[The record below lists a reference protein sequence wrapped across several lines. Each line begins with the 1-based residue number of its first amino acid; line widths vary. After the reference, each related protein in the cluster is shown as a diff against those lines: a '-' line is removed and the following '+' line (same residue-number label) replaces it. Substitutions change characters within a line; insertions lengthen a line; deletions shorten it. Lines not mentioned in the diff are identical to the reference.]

1 MRALAALGGEFL
13 GTAPRWYKAAV
24 LAALVL
30 NPLLFF
36 LVGPFVAGWALVLEF
51 LGVLTMSLACYPLA
65 PGGLLALEAVLL
77 GLATP
82 AGVYKEVSA
91 NFPVLLLLMFMVAGV
106 YFLRDLIARGFIA
119 LVLGVR
125 RRLWLALAFLITAT
139 VLSAFLDALTVMA
152 VVITVALGLYRSLEE
167 RLEALEPAVRADFR
181 RWLAGLV
188 MQAAIGTALG
198 GVMTLVGEPQ
208 NLLIA
213 KSGGWHFVGFFVHMA
228 PVTLPVFA
236 AGVLCCLAVERWR
249 WFGYGVALSPAVRDA
264 LEAERRAQPA
274 ADLRT
279 RMRLGAQA
287 AVAVLLVLALGFHV
301 AEIGLIGLC
310 VIVVAGALNG
320 ARSEHDYAP
329 AFLEALPFASLLV
342 VFFAVV
348 AVIESQHLFAP
359 IAGAVLSV
367 RGTLLAPVFYL
378 VNGVL
383 SAVSDNVFV
392 ASVFLRQAEH
402 AVSAG
407 QVSADNFQHLLVAI
421 NAGTNIPSIA
431 TPNGQAAFL
440 FLLASPLAPL
450 LRLSY
455 GRMMW
460 MALPYATILIAVGF
474 VCVWAFI

>member
-1 MRALAALGGEFL
+1 MHVLSILRREFL
-13 GTAPRWYKAAV
+13 GAAPDWYKAAI

-30 NPLLFF
+30 NPLLYF
-36 LVGPFVAGWALVLEF
+36 LVGPFWSGWVLVIEF
-51 LGVLTMSLACYPLA
+51 LGVLMMSLACYPLA

-82 AGVYKEVSA
+82 TGVYREVSA

-125 RRLWLALAFLITAT
+125 SRLRLALAFLIAAA

-152 VVITVALGLYRSLEE
+152 VIITVALGLYRTLDE
-167 RLEALEPAVRADFR
+167 RLSGLDEKARADFR

-188 MQAAIGTALG
+188 MQAAVGTALG

-208 NLLIA
+208 NLIIA
-213 KSGGWHFVGFFVHMA
+213 KSGDWHFVGFFLHMA

-236 AGVLCCLAVERWR
+236 AGVLCCFAVEHRR
-249 WFGYGVALSPAVRDA
+249 WFGFGVSLPARA
-264 LEAERRAQPA
+264 RAELEAMRAETPP

-279 RMRLGAQA
+279 RVRLSAQA
-287 AVAVLLVLALGFHV
+287 AIAVLLILALGFHV
-301 AEIGLIGLC
+301 AEIGLIGLG
-310 VIVVAGALNG
+310 VIVLAGALNG

-348 AVIESQHLFAP
+348 AVIETQHLFTP

-367 RGTLLAPVFYL
+367 HGSLLAPVFYL
-378 VNGVL
+378 VNGAL

-392 ASVFLRQAEH
+392 ASVFLRQAENALAAGH
-402 AVSAG
+402 VSPDA
-407 QVSADNFQHLLVAI
+407 FQHLLVAI
-421 NAGTNIPSIA
+421 NAGTNIPSVT

-460 MALPYATILIAVGF
+460 MALPYALVLTVVGL
-474 VCVWAFI
+474 V